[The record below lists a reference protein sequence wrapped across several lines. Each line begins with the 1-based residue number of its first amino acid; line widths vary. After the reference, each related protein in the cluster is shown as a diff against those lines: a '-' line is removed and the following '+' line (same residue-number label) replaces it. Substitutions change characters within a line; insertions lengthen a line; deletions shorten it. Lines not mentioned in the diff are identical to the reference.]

1 MRAHVRVRVRCR
13 VSVRFGVRFRLRT
26 MMRVTDRVKGRSKE
40 PPDAEPLT
48 VQWSPWRAEWR
59 LHGSLQFRLSLL
71 VPGPNSL
78 VCNSLVGP

>member
-1 MRAHVRVRVRCR
+1 MRVRVRCR
-13 VSVRFGVRFRLRT
+13 VRLRFGVRFRLRT
-26 MMRVTDRVKGRSKE
+26 MMWVTDRVKGRSKE

-59 LHGSLQFRLSLL
+59 LHGSLQFRLSLF
-71 VPGPNSL
+71 VSGPNSL